1 MRGSVPQGWT
11 SPQPTRFIRRR
22 VREPNA
28 GDFSSLKCN
37 LLMKRGLRDGGIGF
51 PAKWQGL
58 IRAVGRGGQ
67 GEDVTDF
74 PSVPSVLALAQV
86 LLC

>member
-1 MRGSVPQGWT
+1 
-11 SPQPTRFIRRR
+11 
-22 VREPNA
+22 
-28 GDFSSLKCN
+28 
-37 LLMKRGLRDGGIGF
+37 MKHGLCGGGIGF

-58 IRAVGRGGQ
+58 IQAVGRGGQ
-67 GEDVTDF
+67 GEDVTDL